1 MRAALCA
8 SATTRTSTGPSAPG
22 CVRGRWRARFPAW
35 SLRPR
40 SSTTPTSGSWQPS
53 GGVPA
58 ESCRAEPPPEWAFDP
73 GIRVDDVTVT
83 GRRTAAHPGFRVVED
98 SPDPRYIRI
107 RGPLRFSAP
116 SLTVIDLLR
125 DGDDDPLYDA
135 LRRRVVSL
143 HSVRRALSAHPQ
155 RAGNA
160 EVRRLLW
167 RARENAWS
175 RGEAELHDF
184 LRRLAIAGWNG
195 NVRREMRGSVHYI
208 DALFGRERLALELD
222 GVEHHSST
230 IDREYDYRR
239 RALLMAHGYRVLGL
253 TLGMLRTDPERVAWE
268 IVAARAITRPPDPGR
283 PESRGA
289 MAAESSAVTGRFA
302 ARVTP
307 RRTRPPARPTPGA
320 RRRRW
325 GPMPGSCPSARRR
338 WIAIRRTAS

>member
-1 MRAALCA
+1 MRGVAVVHRTFRRPWLSTDAASRPPGPPVLAHNPVVTTRRSELDWHLARAGGALRIRDHPDLDWTIRAGLRAGTLVRPVPGVVVASALVDDPDVRIMAAARWRPGGVLLSRAA
-8 SATTRTSTGPSAPG
+8 
-22 CVRGRWRARFPAW
+22 ARV
-35 SLRPR
+35 
-40 SSTTPTSGSWQPS
+40 G
-53 GGVPA
+53 
-58 ESCRAEPPPEWAFDP
+58 FDP

-83 GRRTAAHPGFRVVED
+83 GRRTATRPGFRVVED
-98 SPDPRYIRI
+98 FVDPRYIRI

-155 RAGNA
+155 RAGNT

-167 RARENAWS
+167 RARENPWS

-184 LRRLAIAGWNG
+184 LRRFAIAGWKG
-195 NVRREMRGSVHYI
+195 NVRLQIRGSVYYI

-222 GVEHHSST
+222 GVEHHSNT

-253 TLGMLRTDPERVAWE
+253 TLGMIRADPERVAWE
-268 IVAARAITRPPDPGR
+268 IGAARAITRPPDPRATGV
-283 PESRGA
+283 PWGNSR
-289 MAAESSAVTGRFA
+289 
-302 ARVTP
+302 
-307 RRTRPPARPTPGA
+307 
-320 RRRRW
+320 
-325 GPMPGSCPSARRR
+325 
-338 WIAIRRTAS
+338 